1 MPNPLWAILT
11 RGRLTQPKICP
22 DLPEDATG
30 LPKVT
35 ASPCDGTSCAR
46 CASVCPTMAI
56 TITADAEGGVIA
68 LDRGRCVGCQACVEA
83 CPNATITADRSTR
96 TAVRTRAEL
105 IQTNRFGLPS
115 SSRSRLP
122 SPTRLSADAG
132 RGAGGEGLFH
142 RSLHV
147 REVSTGSNATDLEVL
162 ATTNAVFDVARFGIN
177 YVASPR
183 HADALL
189 VTGPVGKA
197 MQEPLRRCYDAM
209 AEPRL
214 VIAAGTDA
222 ISGGLHAGGY
232 AEANG
237 AGAIVPVSCYIP
249 GDSPHPWSL
258 IHGML
263 LTMGRIE

>member
-11 RGRLTQPKICP
+11 RGRLTQSKICP
-22 DLPEDATG
+22 DLPEDATS

-35 ASPCDGTSCAR
+35 SESCDGASCGR
-46 CASVCPTMAI
+46 CATVCPTNAI
-56 TITADAEGGVIA
+56 TLTADADGAVVA
-68 LDRGRCVGCQACVEA
+68 LDRGRCIGCQACIEA
-83 CPNATITADRSTR
+83 CPNATIIADRSTR

-105 IQTNRFGLPS
+105 IQTNRPT
-115 SSRSRLP
+115 P
-122 SPTRLSADAG
+122 APVAPAPASP
-132 RGAGGEGLFH
+132 FH

-162 ATTNAVFDVARFGIN
+162 ATTNAVFDVARFGIH

-183 HADALL
+183 YADALL

-197 MQEPLRRCYDAM
+197 MQEPLRRCYNAM

-214 VIAAGTDA
+214 IIAAGTDA
-222 ISGGLHAGGY
+222 ISGGLHAGDY

-237 AGAIVPVSCYIP
+237 ADSIVPVSAYIP
-249 GDSPHPWSL
+249 GDPPHPWSL
-258 IHGML
+258 IHGL
-263 LTMGRIE
+263 LLLMGRTE

>member
-1 MPNPLWAILT
+1 MHNPLWAIIS
-11 RGRLTQPKICP
+11 RGRLTQTDICP

-30 LPKVT
+30 LPTVT
-35 ASPCDGTSCAR
+35 EASCAGLACGQ
-46 CASVCPTMAI
+46 CAAVCPTRAI
-56 TITADAEGGVIA
+56 TVTDEHGGTVA
-68 LDRGRCVGCQACVEA
+68 LDRGRCIGCQACVGA
-83 CPNATITADRSTR
+83 CPSRTIVEDRSTR
-96 TAVRTRAEL
+96 TAVRSRAEL
-105 IQTNRFGLPS
+105 VLTNHAVAASHALR
-115 SSRSRLP
+115 RSK
-122 SPTRLSADAG
+122 
-132 RGAGGEGLFH
+132 LFS

-162 ATTNAVFDVARFGIN
+162 ATTNAIFDVARFGIH

-183 HADALL
+183 FADALL

-197 MQEPLRRCYDAM
+197 MHEPLRRCYDAM

-232 AEANG
+232 AKANG
-237 AGAIVPVSCYIP
+237 IGDLVPVSCFIP

-258 IHGML
+258 IHGL
-263 LTMGRIE
+263 LLIMGQMRP

>member
-1 MPNPLWAILT
+1 MHNPLWAIIS
-11 RGRLTQPKICP
+11 RGRLTQREVCP
-22 DLPEDATG
+22 DLPEDASG
-30 LPKVT
+30 LPTVT
-35 ASPCDGTSCAR
+35 ATPCAGPGCDR
-46 CASVCPTMAI
+46 CAAACPTQAL
-56 TITADAEGGVIA
+56 TLTADEKGGVVT

-83 CPNATITADRSTR
+83 CPSQTLIPDRSTR

-105 IQTNRFGLPS
+105 VLTNRPITAPAPAAPPPAS
-115 SSRSRLP
+115 
-122 SPTRLSADAG
+122 
-132 RGAGGEGLFH
+132 LFE
-142 RSLHV
+142 RSLSV

-162 ATTNAVFDVARFGIN
+162 ATTNAVFDVARFGIS

-183 HADALL
+183 FADALL

-237 AGAIVPVSCYIP
+237 LGDLLPVDCFIP
-249 GDSPHPWSL
+249 GDPPHPWSL
-258 IHGML
+258 LHGLL
-263 LTMGRIE
+263 LTMGREVR

>member
-1 MPNPLWAILT
+1 MHNPLWAIIN
-11 RGRLTQPKICP
+11 RGRLTQTEVCP

-30 LPKVT
+30 LPAVT
-35 ASPCDGTSCAR
+35 NAACAGTACGR
-46 CASVCPTMAI
+46 CVAVCPTRAI
-56 TITADAEGGVIA
+56 TVTDDAQGGLVT
-68 LDRGRCVGCQACVEA
+68 LDRGRCIGCQACVDA
-83 CPNATITADRSTR
+83 CPSQVIVEDRSTR

-105 IQTNRFGLPS
+105 ILTNRTTSTTQALHVA
-115 SSRSRLP
+115 
-122 SPTRLSADAG
+122 SP
-132 RGAGGEGLFH
+132 FH

-162 ATTNAVFDVARFGIN
+162 ATTNAVFDVARFGIH

-183 HADALL
+183 FADALL

-197 MQEPLRRCYDAM
+197 MQEPLHRCYDAM

-222 ISGGLHAGGY
+222 ISGGLHADGY

-237 AGAIVPVSCYIP
+237 IGDLVPVACYIP
-249 GDSPHPWSL
+249 GDPPHPWSL
-258 IHGML
+258 IHGL
-263 LTMGRIE
+263 LLVMGSAPPKR